1 MGRLATFALLAFLPL
16 GLAAQ
21 QTLTL
26 KDGTQF
32 RGRMTAGSSQSI
44 TFQDANGERHR
55 YDVNEVQS
63 ITFSDNYNNN
73 GTYNNSSSNNP
84 GYNNSSPG
92 AYDNGRRNRND
103 VNRDGAYNNGAYN
116 DRRSNSA
123 DVRTLPSGTELVV
136 RTNENIDSSNAT
148 EGRTYSAQVDR
159 DVLDANGSVLIPRG
173 SDVQM
178 VIRSMSQG
186 GTLSSGNLALDLQSV
201 NVNGRRYLVSTQ
213 DVQRGGTGIGKNRR
227 TAEMV
232 GGGAAL
238 GTLLGAIAGG
248 GKGAV
253 IGAIAG
259 AAAGGGV
266 EVLTKGKNV
275 KVPAETV
282 LTFRLDQPM
291 QLQPY

>member
-1 MGRLATFALLAFLPL
+1 MNFALLAFLPL

-26 KDGTQF
+26 RDGTQV
-32 RGRMTAGSSQSI
+32 RGRMTAGNSQSV
-44 TFQDANGERHR
+44 TFEDANGARHR

-63 ITFSDNYNNN
+63 ITFSDNNTYNN
-73 GTYNNSSSNNP
+73 GTINSNNNSNSN
-84 GYNNSSPG
+84 S
-92 AYDNGRRNRND
+92 AYDNGRRNRSD
-103 VNRDGAYNNGAYN
+103 INRNRTYNNGAYG
-116 DRRSNSA
+116 SA
-123 DVRTLPSGTELVV
+123 ESRTIPSGTELVV
-136 RTNENIDSSNAT
+136 RTNETIDSENAT
-148 EGRTYSAQVDR
+148 EGRTYSAQIDR
-159 DVLDANGSVLIPRG
+159 DVMDSSGAVLIPKG

-178 VIRSMSQG
+178 VIRSVSQG
-186 GTLSSGNLALDLQSV
+186 GTLSSANLALDLQSV
-201 NVNGRRYLVSTQ
+201 TVNGRRYLVNTE

-259 AAAGGGV
+259 AAAGGGA
-266 EVLTKGKNV
+266 EVLTKGKSV

-291 QLQPY
+291 RLQAY